1 MTFSFSLSAASPV
14 RITLDKLGAVIGRR
28 VAATRARTRSTTS
41 TVQIVAR
48 KGRNEW
54 HVGSSGTLGAGRYR
68 LTLAP
73 AGGVARSLVIVVR

>member
-1 MTFSFSLSAASPV
+1 MTFSFTLSAASPV
-14 RITLDKLGAVIGRR
+14 RITLDQLGAVTGRPK
-28 VAATRARTRSTTS
+28 AAKRARARTITS
-41 TVQIVAR
+41 TVQMVAR

-73 AGGVARSLVIVVR
+73 AGGGARSLVIVVH